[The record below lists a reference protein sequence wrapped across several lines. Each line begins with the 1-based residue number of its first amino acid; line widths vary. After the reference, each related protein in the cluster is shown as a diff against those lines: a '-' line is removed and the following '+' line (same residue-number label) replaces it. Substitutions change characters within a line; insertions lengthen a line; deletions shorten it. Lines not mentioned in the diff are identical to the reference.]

1 MMLVSVI
8 KEQSESLFI
17 NYIRLVSS
25 SRILSVDRIFR
36 ASHPC
41 GSVSPEIANVS
52 SGRCLNCSPESHATV
67 LRIQATS
74 LNFEAK
80 LDKRFCRTVML
91 DGVPTKTRFTNFDL
105 DDCGK
110 PSRKR
115 ARIGSVYY
123 CNWNKLDGSIYLYSF
138 TNNPYGH
145 PTGLRSLFVV
155 GAFRRPQTS

>member
-17 NYIRLVSS
+17 KYIRLVSS

-80 LDKRFCRTVML
+80 LDKRFCRKLISLISIPMTVANPAGREHEL
-91 DGVPTKTRFTNFDL
+91 GVLMGIKD
-105 DDCGK
+105 
-110 PSRKR
+110 
-115 ARIGSVYY
+115 Y

-145 PTGLRSLFVV
+145 PTGLRSLFVL